1 LEKEKNEALNSRI
14 LSDMNAEYFSNV
26 LRNDFEVYK
35 LFYDVFVCAIVGMR
49 HFDSVVLNW
58 TTGQEENTLATCSD
72 EAMALLGF
80 ENSYEVWQ
88 DVYEKSNGQI
98 HPIPKHN
105 EYPKEWIAT
114 KKTKYT
120 TKRNADGTPIDTN
133 DKEWSANGIK
143 RYNEL
148 LHKVVMNRVK
158 NQSFIEK
165 YIQWK
170 KNKESEKFRNQI
182 ERKEKLP
189 DAKFLNFYDPEN
201 LNEESFIAED
211 KEKEKDDRQGIDME
225 DDKSNECE
233 ANVDEAE
240 K

>member
-35 LFYDVFVCAIVGMR
+35 LFYDVFVRAIVGMR

-98 HPIPKHN
+98 HPIPSIMNILKSGLQ
-105 EYPKEWIAT
+105 PKRPNILPRGMLMVLQLILMT
-114 KKTKYT
+114 K
-120 TKRNADGTPIDTN
+120 
-133 DKEWSANGIK
+133 NGVQMAFK

>member
-1 LEKEKNEALNSRI
+1 MTKNGVQ
-14 LSDMNAEYFSNV
+14 M
-26 LRNDFEVYK
+26 
-35 LFYDVFVCAIVGMR
+35 AI
-49 HFDSVVLNW
+49 
-58 TTGQEENTLATCSD
+58 T
-72 EAMALLGF
+72 
-80 ENSYEVWQ
+80 
-88 DVYEKSNGQI
+88 
-98 HPIPKHN
+98 
-105 EYPKEWIAT
+105 
-114 KKTKYT
+114 
-120 TKRNADGTPIDTN
+120 
-133 DKEWSANGIK
+133 

-211 KEKEKDDRQGIDME
+211 KEKEKMTGKVLIWKMIRAMNVKQMLM
-225 DDKSNECE
+225 KLKNE
-233 ANVDEAE
+233 
-240 K
+240 